1 MSAEEDLQR
10 EITRA
15 ALRALQGTGFALAGS
30 GAIREHGLVERPT
43 RDVDLFTSDPD
54 VAAFDS
60 AVNELVDALRQGAGL
75 DVEEVRRAERFAQL
89 RVTTGE
95 GQSVDMDLA
104 VDWRESEPVT
114 LLIGPVLSLGDAVG
128 NKVSALYSRAE
139 ARDYLDVDAI
149 RASGKF
155 TDQELIGSAAERDAG
170 FEVAMF
176 ARQLDQVQ
184 RLTPERV
191 AEYGVDVAQLD
202 AIKGRFEQWSTT
214 LRGDTPAV
222 QEHVEKLR
230 RLANRNVPILGS
242 DGVKPPSS
250 PSSPRGQGR
259 GI

>member
-1 MSAEEDLQR
+1 MSAEADLQR

-60 AVNELVDALRQGAGL
+60 AVNELVKVLRQGAGL
-75 DVEEVRRAERFAQL
+75 DVEEVRRAERFVQL
-89 RVTTGE
+89 RVTTAE

-114 LLIGPVLSLGDAVG
+114 LSIGPVLSLQDAVG

-155 TDQELIGSAAERDAG
+155 TDEELIGSVAERDVG
-170 FEVAMF
+170 FEVPMF

-214 LRGDTPAV
+214 LRGEAPAFD
-222 QEHVEKLR
+222 EHAE
-230 RLANRNVPILGS
+230 
-242 DGVKPPSS
+242 
-250 PSSPRGQGR
+250 
-259 GI
+259 

>member
-15 ALRALQGTGFALAGS
+15 ALRALHGTGFALAGS

-60 AVNELVDALRQGAGL
+60 AVKNLVDVLGEGAGL
-75 DVEEVRRAERFAQL
+75 EVDVVRRAERFARL
-89 RVTTGE
+89 RVTAAD

-114 LLIGPVLSLGDAVG
+114 LSIGPVLSLQDAVG

-139 ARDYLDVDAI
+139 ARDYLDVDAV

-155 TDQELIGSAAERDAG
+155 TDDELIGSAAERDAG
-170 FEVAMF
+170 FEVPMF

-202 AIKGRFEQWSTT
+202 AIKGRFEQWSKT
-214 LRGDTPAV
+214 LRGEVPAV
-222 QEHVEKLR
+222 DEHAEKVR
-230 RLANRNVPILGS
+230 RLANRDVPVRGS
-242 DGVKPPSS
+242 DRVKPPSS
-250 PSSPRGQGR
+250 PSSPKGQGR
-259 GI
+259 GR

>member
-1 MSAEEDLQR
+1 
-10 EITRA
+10 
-15 ALRALQGTGFALAGS
+15 
-30 GAIREHGLVERPT
+30 
-43 RDVDLFTSDPD
+43 
-54 VAAFDS
+54 
-60 AVNELVDALRQGAGL
+60 
-75 DVEEVRRAERFAQL
+75 
-89 RVTTGE
+89 
-95 GQSVDMDLA
+95 
-104 VDWRESEPVT
+104 
-114 LLIGPVLSLGDAVG
+114 
-128 NKVSALYSRAE
+128 
-139 ARDYLDVDAI
+139 
-149 RASGKF
+149 
-155 TDQELIGSAAERDAG
+155 
-170 FEVAMF
+170 MF

-214 LRGDTPAV
+214 LRGETPAV

>member
-1 MSAEEDLQR
+1 
-10 EITRA
+10 
-15 ALRALQGTGFALAGS
+15 
-30 GAIREHGLVERPT
+30 
-43 RDVDLFTSDPD
+43 
-54 VAAFDS
+54 
-60 AVNELVDALRQGAGL
+60 
-75 DVEEVRRAERFAQL
+75 AERFARL

-114 LLIGPVLSLGDAVG
+114 LSIGPVLSLGDAVG

-202 AIKGRFEQWSTT
+202 AIKGLFEHRATITAALTSPRSRRDSTATDERT
-214 LRGDTPAV
+214 LP
-222 QEHVEKLR
+222 E
-230 RLANRNVPILGS
+230 RLVG
-242 DGVKPPSS
+242 
-250 PSSPRGQGR
+250 RGQGSTPCPGKAIKEPR
-259 GI
+259 HRQRENPTTAQLPHRYQPSGHVIVDIAACLRTPRILAAQSAERLWPRR